1 MSKDQRWYLQESP
14 DSEHY
19 QEFKCISQHCR
30 LQGCHQWFLHQY
42 CTNRGEVVREFQLS
56 GFSLPLTTYHP
67 LLLYD
72 ASQQAVPMS
81 ARSSNAGRVQLMCGA
96 VLEGERKSCV
106 PSFCHWQDRKPS
118 SQSWG
123 YWAIIQKWIIF
134 ILTCAIT
141 AWFLLSSISAQK
153 GHKEL
158 FIWTWKNVISL
169 PIIPFLHLSHLTRQG
184 ISLHSKN
191 GACGDLQQSFS

>member
-81 ARSSNAGRVQLMCGA
+81 ARSSNAGRVRAHVWGSAGRREEELRSLFLPLAG
-96 VLEGERKSCV
+96 LEA
-106 PSFCHWQDRKPS
+106 F
-118 SQSWG
+118 
-123 YWAIIQKWIIF
+123 
-134 ILTCAIT
+134 LTVMR
-141 AWFLLSSISAQK
+141 LLSNNTEMDYLYLDMCNYSMI
-153 GHKEL
+153 
-158 FIWTWKNVISL
+158 FT
-169 PIIPFLHLSHLTRQG
+169 FLY
-184 ISLHSKN
+184 
-191 GACGDLQQSFS
+191 